1 MAQAGNQDLTER
13 FIQFYRNYYREEI
26 GTLAQRYPNE
36 QRSLYV
42 EYDDLFQFDRD
53 LAEDFRTKP
62 DQMREYAE
70 EALRL
75 YDLPADVSLSA
86 RTSDSET
93 SPRTSTSA
101 GSASTTT
108 TSASWFRFRGSSA
121 RPPTSAPR

>member
-42 EYDDLFQFDRD
+42 DYDDLFQFDRD

-75 YDLPADVSLSA
+75 YDSPPTSA
-86 RTSDSET
+86 SAAHTSGSRTS
-93 SPRTSTSA
+93 RKASTSA

-108 TSASWFRFRGSSA
+108 TSANSS
-121 RPPTSAPR
+121 R